1 MEATAAE
8 TLRLPGGVRGTP
20 PAPPLSPEQGDG
32 DVLLLNGTQIA
43 KHEGEALA
51 KAGMHSPL

>member
-1 MEATAAE
+1 MG
-8 TLRLPGGVRGTP
+8 RPRP
-20 PAPPLSPEQGDG
+20 HPLSPEQGEC